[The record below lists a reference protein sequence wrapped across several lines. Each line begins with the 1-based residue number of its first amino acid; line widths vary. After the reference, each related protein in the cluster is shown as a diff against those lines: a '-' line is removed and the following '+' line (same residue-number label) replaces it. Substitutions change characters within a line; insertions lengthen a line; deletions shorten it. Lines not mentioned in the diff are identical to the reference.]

1 MTDIKMNY
9 KGIYDSFECSACKE
23 EEESQ
28 THMFECKE
36 ILKKYEEDY
45 KEEYKVEY
53 EKFFDG
59 KVKDQVEIARI
70 FKKLMKIKDKIN
82 KET

>member
-1 MTDIKMNY
+1 MTDMKMNY

-28 THMFECKE
+28 AHMFECKE
-36 ILKKYEEDY
+36 IAKKCEEA
-45 KEEYKVEY
+45 YKVEY
-53 EKFFDG
+53 EKIFDG
-59 KVKDQVEIARI
+59 KVNDQVEIARI
-70 FKKLMKIKDKIN
+70 FKMLMKIKDNIN

>member
-1 MTDIKMNY
+1 MTDMKMYY

-28 THMFECKE
+28 AHMFECKE
-36 ILKKYEEDY
+36 IAKKCQEV
-45 KEEYKVEY
+45 YKVEF
-53 EKFFDG
+53 EKIFDG
-59 KVKDQVEIARI
+59 KVNEQVEIARI
-70 FKKLMKIKDKIN
+70 FEKLIKIKDKMD